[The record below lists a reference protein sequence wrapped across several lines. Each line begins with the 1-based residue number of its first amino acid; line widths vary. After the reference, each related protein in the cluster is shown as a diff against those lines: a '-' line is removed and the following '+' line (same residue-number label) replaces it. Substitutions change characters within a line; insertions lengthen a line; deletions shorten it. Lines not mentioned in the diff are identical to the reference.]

1 MNIRSIGEKK
11 VECGMVD
18 NFLLTGLLIF
28 LLIVTVK
35 LVTQVFFELA
45 SNTKLNFNFT
55 IT

>member
-1 MNIRSIGEKK
+1 MEKEK
-11 VECGMVD
+11 CGLVLGD
-18 NFLLTGLLIF
+18 FLFADLLIF

-35 LVTQVFFELA
+35 LVTQMFFELA